1 MMSEYKRYD
10 EYKDSG
16 IKIIGDIPRE
26 WNLNKIKYNNIIN
39 PNKSELSYK
48 KIDVS
53 FIPMEY
59 IKDGFIENKDIK
71 NIDEVY
77 NGYTYFKE
85 GDILLAKVT
94 PCFENGN
101 LGIAKDLKNGIGFGT
116 TEVHVIRA
124 KKDNKKFIYY
134 LFQNKHFKE
143 KGNSE
148 MYGAGGLKRIPSDFV
163 ENYIYPRPDYQTQ
176 ICISN
181 YLDQKTAKIDEIINK
196 KEKLIDNLKKYK
208 KSVITEAVTKGK
220 LGDKYIN
227 EDGELVDELE
237 MKDSGVEWIGET
249 PKYYNLLQLRRVI
262 NKFVDYRGKTPDKTD
277 KGIPLITAKNINN
290 GKVSHESSP
299 EFIAKK
305 DYDSW
310 MTRGMPEQGD
320 VLITTEAPL
329 GKTAQIKNEKI
340 ALAQRIILFKVDF
353 NYITND
359 YLKYHFL
366 SSFGQDELWIKATGS
381 TALGIKASKLR
392 GTRIFV
398 PSLYSQD
405 KITNYL
411 DKKTHQIN
419 MIIQKTKQSIE
430 KYKEYKKSLIFE
442 AVTGK
447 IDLRD
452 YELEGGED
460 FAEHNNSSETER
472 ECISAV
478 D

>member
-1 MMSEYKRYD
+1 MREYKRYE

-16 IKIIGDIPRE
+16 VEWVDKIPEDWKVVKLKFITECLDNLRVPLNSTERAEMKGDIPY
-26 WNLNKIKYNNIIN
+26 WGANSIVDYVNDWL
-39 PNKSELSYK
+39 
-48 KIDVS
+48 V
-53 FIPMEY
+53 
-59 IKDGFIENKDIK
+59 DG
-71 NIDEVY
+71 EV
-77 NGYTYFKE
+77 
-85 GDILLAKVT
+85 ILLGEDGAPFFDK
-94 PCFENGN
+94 
-101 LGIAKDLKNGIGFGT
+101 LKNVAFYSNEKIWPNNH
-116 TEVHVIRA
+116 VHVLRVNNQNEI
-124 KKDNKKFIYY
+124 KFLIYSLNITDY
-134 LFQNKHFKE
+134 TAFITGSTRDKLNQSAMSEIPLQLPSQNEQQKIASF
-143 KGNSE
+143 
-148 MYGAGGLKRIPSDFV
+148 
-163 ENYIYPRPDYQTQ
+163 
-176 ICISN
+176 
-181 YLDQKTAKIDEIINK
+181 LDQKTAEIDEIISK
-196 KEKLIDNLKKYK
+196 KETLIDHFEKYK

-220 LGDKYIN
+220 LGNKYLN

-277 KGIPLITAKNINN
+277 KGIPLITAKNIYN

-452 YELEGGED
+452 YELEGGEE

-472 ECISAV
+472 KRLSAV